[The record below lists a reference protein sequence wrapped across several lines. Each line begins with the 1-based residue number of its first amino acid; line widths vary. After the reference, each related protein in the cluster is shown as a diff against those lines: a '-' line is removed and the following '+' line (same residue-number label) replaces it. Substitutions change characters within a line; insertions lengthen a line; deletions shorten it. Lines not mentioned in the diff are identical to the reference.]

1 LQGYEGSIR
10 QIIRKLITI
19 KFNKANGF
27 LIFCNL
33 ILALQKNILPIMI
46 KQLVFFVT
54 LALLASSC
62 KFLNPSQMLRAPK
75 DYPYEPLPKAKELET
90 RLNPNDQISMVLLT
104 NDGFK
109 LLDLVGEQ
117 QIGVNQLGTN
127 LTYRIEFDGLI
138 NLPILGRVKL
148 GGLTVREAEMFLEEE
163 FSKYYIQPF
172 VILRITNRK
181 VLVFSGTDGNAK
193 VVPLVDE
200 NTNLIRVLA
209 QAGGVTK
216 TGRAYDIKVIR
227 GEFSEPKVYHFN
239 LRHIDGLKESD
250 FMMQS
255 NDIIYVTPSPQVART
270 LLIEIGPYLSLLTTL
285 LLVLNYFK

>member
-1 LQGYEGSIR
+1 
-10 QIIRKLITI
+10 
-19 KFNKANGF
+19 
-27 LIFCNL
+27 
-33 ILALQKNILPIMI
+33 MI

>member
-1 LQGYEGSIR
+1 
-10 QIIRKLITI
+10 
-19 KFNKANGF
+19 
-27 LIFCNL
+27 
-33 ILALQKNILPIMI
+33 MI

-75 DYPYEPLPKAKELET
+75 DYPYEATPKVKEMET
-90 RLNPNDQISMVLLT
+90 RLNPNDQVSMVLLT

-109 LLDLVGEQ
+109 LLDLVGEER
-117 QIGVNQLGTN
+117 ISNNQLATN
-127 LTYRIEFDGLI
+127 LTYRVEFDGLI

-163 FSKYYIQPF
+163 FAKYYIQPF
-172 VILRITNRK
+172 VILKITNRK
-181 VLVFSGTDGNAK
+181 VMVFTGTDGSAK

-200 NTNLIRVLA
+200 NTNLIRVIA
-209 QAGGVTK
+209 QAGGITK

-227 GEFSEPKVYHFN
+227 GEFSDPKIYHFD
-239 LRHIDGLKESD
+239 LRRIEGLKDSD

-285 LLVLNYFK
+285 LLVVNFFK